1 MTDRERDNH
10 LDELLDSAL
19 AQYSSAEPRP
29 GLETRILARV
39 REAKATAASPARSWR
54 WLWAGAMAAV
64 ALVTFIV
71 LASRHSRLPSPGNK
85 VVQVPQAPVRG
96 TPPLQSSAPAI
107 VTNIPRH
114 GRKPP
119 VVRAHVETARLSREQ
134 RPSVF
139 PTPSP
144 LSEQEKLALV
154 YAARAPKDELIAQI
168 KVPDAEEE
176 EFWTNQLQINSV
188 PQRRTTR

>member
-1 MTDRERDNH
+1 MTDREKDNH

-19 AQYSSAEPRP
+19 AQYSFEEPRP

-39 REAKATAASPARSWR
+39 REAKATAAWPSRSWR

-64 ALVTFIV
+64 ALVTFVV
-71 LASRHSRLPSPGNK
+71 LAGRHSRLPVPGNK
-85 VVQVPQAPVRG
+85 VVRVPQAPVPVR
-96 TPPLQSSAPAI
+96 PPVQSSAPAI
-107 VTNIPRH
+107 VTHVPKH
-114 GRKPP
+114 GRKSPE
-119 VVRAHVETARLSREQ
+119 RAHAETTRLNREQ

-139 PTPSP
+139 PTPAP

-154 YAARAPKDELIAQI
+154 YAARAPKGELMAQI

-176 EFWTNQLQINSV
+176 EFWADQPQIISV

>member
-1 MTDRERDNH
+1 MTDREKNDP

-39 REAKATAASPARSWR
+39 REANATVASPAKSWR

-64 ALVTFIV
+64 GLAAFVLLVG
-71 LASRHSRLPSPGNK
+71 RHSHVPTPGNK
-85 VVQVPQAPVRG
+85 VVQVPQAPVQVS
-96 TPPLQSSAPAI
+96 PSHQSGAPAI
-107 VTNIPRH
+107 VTHVLKH
-114 GRKPP
+114 GRPAVSP
-119 VVRAHVETARLSREQ
+119 HFETARLTREQ

-139 PTPSP
+139 PTPTP
-144 LSEQEKLALV
+144 LSEQEKLALA
-154 YAARAPKDELIAQI
+154 YAARTPKDELIAQI
-168 KVPDAEEE
+168 RVPDAEEE
-176 EFWTNQLQINSV
+176 EFWASQPQIVSV